1 MSKQET
7 IDLIN
12 SSMLSLM
19 EFTRK
24 SRGPIKGFRA
34 RDLSILIYIY
44 TDNEHHQVTMSQL
57 ARNLKVTPAAASQ
70 IITGYEKNGWVKRVR
85 STVDRRTVYI
95 QITDEIKE
103 KMLEKWHCHQAR
115 LNEFLD
121 MLGPEDCEN
130 FHRILEKMID
140 FAQDKMQEDSCGV

>member
-34 RDLSILIYIY
+34 RDLSILIYIH

-57 ARNLKVTPAAASQ
+57 AQNLKVTPAAASQ

-85 STVDRRTVYI
+85 STMDRRT
-95 QITDEIKE
+95 
-103 KMLEKWHCHQAR
+103 
-115 LNEFLD
+115 NEFLD

-130 FHRILEKMID
+130 FHRILEKMIG
-140 FAQDKMQEDSCGV
+140 FVQEKMQEDSCVM

>member
-57 ARNLKVTPAAASQ
+57 AQNLKVTPAAASQ

-85 STVDRRTVYI
+85 STVDRRT
-95 QITDEIKE
+95 DEIKE
-103 KMLEKWHCHQAR
+103 KMLEKWSCHQAR

-130 FHRILEKMID
+130 FHRILEKMIG
-140 FAQDKMQEDSCGV
+140 FVQEKMQEDSCVM

>member
-1 MSKQET
+1 
-7 IDLIN
+7 
-12 SSMLSLM
+12 
-19 EFTRK
+19 
-24 SRGPIKGFRA
+24 
-34 RDLSILIYIY
+34 
-44 TDNEHHQVTMSQL
+44 MSQL
-57 ARNLKVTPAAASQ
+57 AQNLKVTPAAASQ

-103 KMLEKWHCHQAR
+103 KMLEKWNCHQAR

-140 FAQDKMQEDSCGV
+140 FVQEKMQEDLYVM

>member
-57 ARNLKVTPAAASQ
+57 AQNLKVTPAAASQ

-95 QITDEIKE
+95 QITDDIKE
-103 KMLEKWHCHQAR
+103 KMSFHQAR

-130 FHRILEKMID
+130 FHRILEKMIG
-140 FAQDKMQEDSCGV
+140 FVQEKMQEDSCVM

>member
-57 ARNLKVTPAAASQ
+57 AQNLKVTPAAASQ
-70 IITGYEKNGWVKRVR
+70 IITGYEKKWMGKACSVLPWIAEQSIFRSRMRSKR
-85 STVDRRTVYI
+85 
-95 QITDEIKE
+95 K
-103 KMLEKWHCHQAR
+103 C
-115 LNEFLD
+115 
-121 MLGPEDCEN
+121 
-130 FHRILEKMID
+130 
-140 FAQDKMQEDSCGV
+140 